1 MDVLFRVIRTAKVSV
16 DVTRKK
22 RGRVVN
28 QGSKS
33 ERLVFIRRNGTKRA
47 IIGFRLGG
55 FLRRS
60 FRQLGLRVTVKLQVS
75 ILHAGKSKRL

>member
-22 RGRVVN
+22 GEGGK
-28 QGSKS
+28 GSKS

-47 IIGFRLGG
+47 IIGFRLGR

>member
-1 MDVLFRVIRTAKVSV
+1 MDVLFRVIRTAKVSA

-22 RGRVVN
+22 GGGK
-28 QGSKS
+28 GSKS

-47 IIGFRLGG
+47 IIGFRLGR

>member
-22 RGRVVN
+22 G
-28 QGSKS
+28 GGKGKS

-47 IIGFRLGG
+47 IIGFRLGR

>member
-1 MDVLFRVIRTAKVSV
+1 MDVLFRLIRTAKVSV

-22 RGRVVN
+22 GK
-28 QGSKS
+28 GSKS

-47 IIGFRLGG
+47 IIGFRLGR

>member
-22 RGRVVN
+22 GGGGK
-28 QGSKS
+28 GSKS

-47 IIGFRLGG
+47 IIGFRLGR
-55 FLRRS
+55 FLRS

>member
-16 DVTRKK
+16 DVMRKK
-22 RGRVVN
+22 GGGK
-28 QGSKS
+28 GSKS